1 MAVQVPSVKETRA
14 DSFFRISVCGNP
26 VFSTT
31 NGNFKCGGFAD
42 LAHFSYSEHYTFVV
56 TFAIYTFVGCA
67 DNPKIPAALTVT
79 KYAGFFEI
87 QLDDLKAYTLSRNM
101 QDSSRNMGNFFYV
114 LLMALA
120 LFGIVQG
127 INYLPS
133 WGILLMIAVSVIVL
147 LLLIQKVRKIGWQKI
162 VY

>member
-79 KYAGFFEI
+79 KYAGFFEKYGELFLCFI
-87 QLDDLKAYTLSRNM
+87 NGIGTFRNRAGNKLPTLVGNTSDDRCFSYCLVVTHSKSQKNRLAENS
-101 QDSSRNMGNFFYV
+101 
-114 LLMALA
+114 LLTN
-120 LFGIVQG
+120 I
-127 INYLPS
+127 
-133 WGILLMIAVSVIVL
+133 
-147 LLLIQKVRKIGWQKI
+147 
-162 VY
+162 